1 MQNARR
7 QLAAGHDPEAVMS
20 ELARVLTQKLLHQPT
35 VQMNRAA
42 FEGRDELLET
52 VRELFNL
59 KDNEV

>member
-1 MQNARR
+1 M
-7 QLAAGHDPEAVMS
+7 
-20 ELARVLTQKLLHQPT
+20 HQPT

-42 FEGRDELLET
+42 FEGREELLET